1 MHIRRLTQ
9 QDKTSL
15 LKTFNDAFVD
25 YIVPFKLNEEQ
36 LEFKITQENIQLEW
50 SIGVFEE
57 ENLVAFIM
65 HGVREINSKKS
76 IYNAGTGIIPKHR
89 GQGLIGKMY
98 DYILPYLKEEQA
110 EKIVLEVI
118 ENNLPAI
125 RSYEKNGFVVNRKL
139 LCFGG
144 KIKTQAST
152 NPIKIEEMKTLPW
165 EVLQTFWD
173 VIPSWQNDNQS
184 METVKQEAFG
194 SFVNDELVGY
204 IIFNS
209 KGKKI
214 SQIAVAPNF
223 RRRGI
228 GTQLME
234 QVGKRLLKEE
244 ARINNI
250 DERAQNV
257 KLFFEKQGLINR
269 INQYEMIKVL

>member
-9 QDKTSL
+9 QDKTAL
-15 LKTFNDAFVD
+15 LKTFNDAFAD

-57 ENLVAFIM
+57 EKLVAFIM
-65 HGVREINSKKS
+65 HGVREINGKKS
-76 IYNAGTGIIPKHR
+76 FYNAGTGIIPKHR
-89 GQGLIGKMY
+89 GQGLIGIMY

-110 EKIVLEVI
+110 DKIILEVI

-144 KIKTQAST
+144 EIKTNTINNTVKFKELESFQW
-152 NPIKIEEMKTLPW
+152 NI
-165 EVLQTFWD
+165 LQTFWD
-173 VIPSWQNDNQS
+173 VFPSWQNDTLS
-184 METVKQEAFG
+184 LETVKQESFGAFI
-194 SFVNDELVGY
+194 NDELVGY

-209 KGKKI
+209 KSKKI

-234 QVGKRLLKEE
+234 QVEKRFLKEE

-250 DERAQNV
+250 DERAQSV
-257 KLFFEKQGLINR
+257 KLFFEKQELVNR